1 METHSIEE
9 LNQWRRLPLSV
20 KCRMT
25 LTRIRRWV
33 SEYGVENVCVLMT
46 FSPESTVLLYLAS
59 SEFPDINV
67 AFGECGHDMKPISAW
82 IADTNNKEI
91 DDWLMYGC
99 NQYDSDQP
107 ISKPMAFWEK
117 ADVIRFIREKE
128 GDV

>member
-25 LTRIRRWV
+25 LTRIRQWV
-33 SEYGVENVCVLMT
+33 SEYGEENVCVLMT
-46 FSPESTVLLYLAS
+46 FSPESTVLLCLTS
-59 SEFPDINV
+59 SEFPNIRV
-67 AFGECGHDMKPISAW
+67 AFGECSHDMKPISAW
-82 IADTNNKEI
+82 MVDTNGTNAE
-91 DDWLMYGC
+91 DWLRYGC

-117 ADVIRFIREKE
+117 ADVMRFIVERMEQ
-128 GDV
+128 